1 MSGHRETNPY
11 FEVPHLQPEFDPNRR
26 SPRLHQQYEFPQQ
39 LPTPTPHSPPPP
51 QPSSPPPHRTRTPHV
66 HPSQH
71 RTRTRTRTRTPPP
84 RRGSETDHFPVH
96 QTQTSPPRRGPKP
109 DHFPVHQT
117 QTPPPRRGSKTD
129 HFPVHQTQTSPPRR
143 GQETDQ
149 LPVNQ
154 PRHHS
159 TQPSPDE
166 PTRPPSKL
174 RIPQGRKTKPY
185 TWLLGAVCALF
196 WIAVVLGGLVVL
208 VVYLLFRPRGPKFD
222 IAAASLNA
230 AYLDMGYLLNADMT
244 ILANFTNP
252 SKKATVDFHYIY
264 VNLYFGN
271 TLVST
276 TYVEPFKAMKVESAF
291 RNVHLVSSQVGLPLR
306 ERQKMMQ
313 QIEGNR
319 IRFEVKA
326 SLRTRSNLGSLFR
339 YSYWLFGHCLI
350 EVTGPPSGVLVGKKC
365 MTKR

>member
-11 FEVPHLQPEFDPNRR
+11 FVHFSDQQPPHEVPH
-26 SPRLHQQYEFPQQ
+26 PRLHPQYEYPQQ
-39 LPTPTPHSPPPP
+39 LPTRTPHSPPPP
-51 QPSSPPPHRTRTPHV
+51 QPSSPPHQTRVP
-66 HPSQH
+66 PPKH
-71 RTRTRTRTRTPPP
+71 RTRTRPSKTDRFPPYLPPHQTQTPPP
-84 RRGSETDHFPVH
+84 RPGPETDHFPVH
-96 QTQTSPPRRGPKP
+96 QPP
-109 DHFPVHQT
+109 
-117 QTPPPRRGSKTD
+117 
-129 HFPVHQTQTSPPRR
+129 
-143 GQETDQ
+143 
-149 LPVNQ
+149 
-154 PRHHS
+154 HHP
-159 TQPSPDE
+159 TQPSRDEPDE
-166 PTRPPSKL
+166 PTHPSSKV
-174 RIPQGRKTKPY
+174 RMPHQRKTPPY
-185 TWLLGAVCALF
+185 TWLIGVVCALF

-222 IAAASLNA
+222 ISATSLNA

-264 VNLYFGN
+264 VNLYFEN

-276 TYVEPFKAMKVESAF
+276 TYVEPFKAMKAESAF

-306 ERQKMMQ
+306 ERQKMTQ

>member
-11 FEVPHLQPEFDPNRR
+11 FLPFSNQPEPDPNRR
-26 SPRLHQQYEFPQQ
+26 HPRLHPQYEYPQR

-51 QPSSPPPHRTRTPHV
+51 QPSSPPHQTPHRTPTPHV
-66 HPSQH
+66 PPPQH
-71 RTRTRTRTRTPPP
+71 RTRTRTPPP
-84 RRGSETDHFPVH
+84 HPGPETDHFPVH
-96 QTQTSPPRRGPKP
+96 QPQ
-109 DHFPVHQT
+109 HQT
-117 QTPPPRRGSKTD
+117 QTPPPRHGPKTD
-129 HFPVHQTQTSPPRR
+129 HFPVHQPPHQTQTSPP
-143 GQETDQ
+143 
-149 LPVNQ
+149 
-154 PRHHS
+154 HHS
-159 TQPSPDE
+159 QPSPDE
-166 PTRPPSKL
+166 PTHPSPKI
-174 RIPQGRKTKPY
+174 RMPYGRKTRFY
-185 TWLLGAVCALF
+185 TWLLGAFCALF

-208 VVYLLFRPRGPKFD
+208 VVYVLFRPRGPKFD
-222 IAAASLNA
+222 IAATSLNA

-271 TLVST
+271 TLIST
-276 TYVEPFKAMKVESAF
+276 TYVEPFKAMKTESAF

-365 MTKR
+365 TTKR

>member
-1 MSGHRETNPY
+1 M
-11 FEVPHLQPEFDPNRR
+11 
-26 SPRLHQQYEFPQQ
+26 
-39 LPTPTPHSPPPP
+39 
-51 QPSSPPPHRTRTPHV
+51 PHR
-66 HPSQH
+66 
-71 RTRTRTRTRTPPP
+71 
-84 RRGSETDHFPVH
+84 
-96 QTQTSPPRRGPKP
+96 
-109 DHFPVHQT
+109 
-117 QTPPPRRGSKTD
+117 
-129 HFPVHQTQTSPPRR
+129 
-143 GQETDQ
+143 
-149 LPVNQ
+149 
-154 PRHHS
+154 
-159 TQPSPDE
+159 
-166 PTRPPSKL
+166 
-174 RIPQGRKTKPY
+174 RKTPPY

-222 IAAASLNA
+222 IAATSLNA

-264 VNLYFGN
+264 VNLYFAN

-276 TYVEPFKAMKVESAF
+276 TYVEPFKAMKAESAF

-350 EVTGPPSGVLVGKKC
+350 EVTGPPSGVLVGKIC
-365 MTKR
+365 TTKR